1 MNVESSI
8 VIWWGLLAK
17 LGFNGFRSTFY
28 TRDMSDVIII
38 YWMYVYSYITYLL
51 VVRISYLYCDDT

>member
-1 MNVESSI
+1 
-8 VIWWGLLAK
+8 
-17 LGFNGFRSTFY
+17 
-28 TRDMSDVIII
+28 MSDVIII